1 VGVGIGVAVGVGGV
15 LTLGAA
21 GLVAVAVWRGPA
33 FSRANNSHSAVP
45 TMPAAAT
52 APAIA
57 RNATPPATAPTTRP
71 AEAPPAAPTPAGA
84 DALYARC
91 APAVV
96 RIEVRDD
103 KFRGVCVG
111 TGFFV
116 SADGLLVTNHHV
128 IESGTFATVETSDG
142 TTLFVEGVA
151 AVDAKQ
157 DLAVLKVKASN
168 LKCLALGAD
177 ERPPIG
183 TRVFAV
189 GHPVGVKNSVLS
201 EGLVSSVGVAIGGD
215 VPSIGT
221 TAAISHGSS
230 GGPLMTG
237 DGTVVGVIA
246 ALREDAQNL
255 NFAVPVALVNKLM
268 KSAGAGTTLK
278 PLASAGGSALT
289 REQADVLRK
298 AWAAIDRGQL
308 RDAAQ
313 VLSENREKMK
323 GSNAYWV
330 TAGALHLELRNYA
343 LAVEAM
349 ENAVRLRGDAAEAHG
364 MLGTAYFLQQK
375 YREAAKSM
383 ESASRLSPRDPKYYA
398 AAGRCYMELNMPDRA
413 VGPYKKATTL
423 APGDA
428 AYASRLADAYF
439 AMGQYADAMMGYEKV
454 LRLNASDDDAYFA
467 LGKCYLNLRRYGEAE
482 APLRKALA
490 LNPRHAGAHLA
501 MGLWQLEKNQVGAAL
516 TSFQTAAKLDP
527 GGKVGQ
533 AASRAAGAL
542 QATINQAQADRDRR
556 QQQQQQA
563 QQQPGQDQ
571 PQRVNRIT
579 PRAPTAP
586 PRINDRY

>member
-1 VGVGIGVAVGVGGV
+1 
-15 LTLGAA
+15 
-21 GLVAVAVWRGPA
+21 
-33 FSRANNSHSAVP
+33 
-45 TMPAAAT
+45 
-52 APAIA
+52 
-57 RNATPPATAPTTRP
+57 
-71 AEAPPAAPTPAGA
+71 
-84 DALYARC
+84 
-91 APAVV
+91 
-96 RIEVRDD
+96 
-103 KFRGVCVG
+103 
-111 TGFFV
+111 
-116 SADGLLVTNHHV
+116 
-128 IESGTFATVETSDG
+128 
-142 TTLFVEGVA
+142 
-151 AVDAKQ
+151 
-157 DLAVLKVKASN
+157 
-168 LKCLALGAD
+168 
-177 ERPPIG
+177 
-183 TRVFAV
+183 
-189 GHPVGVKNSVLS
+189 VLS
-201 EGLVSSVGVAIGGD
+201 EGLVSSIGEALGGD

-237 DGTVVGVIA
+237 DGVVVGVIA

-375 YREAAKSM
+375 YREAARSM

-439 AMGQYADAMMGYEKV
+439 AMGQYADAMVGYERV
-454 LRLNASDDDAYFA
+454 LKLNASDDEAYFS
-467 LGKCYLNLRRYGEAE
+467 LGKCYMNLRRSGEAE

-501 MGLWQLEKNQVGAAL
+501 MGLWQADRKQWSAAL
-516 TSFQTAAKLDP
+516 TSFQTAAKLDA

-533 AASRAAGAL
+533 AASRAASAL
-542 QATINQAQADRDRR
+542 QATINQAQAERDR
-556 QQQQQQA
+556 QQQQQA
-563 QQQPGQDQ
+563 QQQGQDQ
-571 PQRVNRIT
+571 PQRVYRIT
-579 PRAPTAP
+579 PRAPSTP